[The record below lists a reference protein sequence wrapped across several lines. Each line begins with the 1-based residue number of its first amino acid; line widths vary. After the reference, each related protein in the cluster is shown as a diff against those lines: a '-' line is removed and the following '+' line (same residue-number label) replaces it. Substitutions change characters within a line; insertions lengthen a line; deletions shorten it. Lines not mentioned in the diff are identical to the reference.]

1 MSDIREELADLEI
14 QNYEQRC
21 FVPHDSLKDLLSESR
36 VAALIH
42 TLSEKREIEFWQQ
55 REIID
60 IIIKNGLR
68 LFATLLSFS
77 RPGLILKFKETDHFA
92 HSQLDSRL
100 PLSEESLG
108 VILRDN
114 ELSAKFYKNQWRF
127 LAPFFR
133 ADQSYRQL
141 DDSVILPFVKCE
153 TLADGGFGE
162 VHKMTIAAS
171 YLGLV
176 PKERSQVEN
185 PQRFYPLVLT
195 SSLH

>member
-1 MSDIREELADLEI
+1 MSDIREKLADLEI

-42 TLSEKREIEFWQQ
+42 TLSEKREIEVWLQS
-55 REIID
+55 EIID
-60 IIIKNGLR
+60 IVIKNGLR
-68 LFATLLSFS
+68 VFATLLSFS
-77 RPGLILKFKETDHFA
+77 QPELILKFKDTDHFA
-92 HSQLDSRL
+92 HGQLDSRL
-100 PLSEESLG
+100 PLSEESLRL
-108 VILRDN
+108 ILRDN

-133 ADQSYRQL
+133 ADQSHRQL
-141 DDSVILPFVKCE
+141 QNSVILPFVKCE

-162 VHKMTIAAS
+162 VHKMTMAAS
-171 YLGLV
+171 HQGLV
-176 PKERSQVEN
+176 PKERSQVKN
-185 PQRFYPLVLT
+185 SQSLYPLVLT

>member
-1 MSDIREELADLEI
+1 MCDIREELADLEI

-21 FVPHDSLKDLLSESR
+21 FVPPDALKDLLSESR

-42 TLSEKREIEFWQQ
+42 TLSEKGEIEVWQQ

-60 IIIKNGLR
+60 IVVENGLR
-68 LFATLLSFS
+68 VFATLLSFS

-92 HSQLDSRL
+92 HTQLDSRL
-100 PLSEESLG
+100 PLSEDSLRL
-108 VILRDN
+108 ILRDK

-133 ADQSYRQL
+133 ADQSHRQL
-141 DDSVILPFVKCE
+141 EDSVILPFVKCE
-153 TLADGGFGE
+153 QLADGGFGQ
-162 VHKMTIAAS
+162 VHKMTIKAS
-171 YLGLV
+171 CQGLV

-185 PQRFYPLVLT
+185 PQPLYPLVLT
-195 SSLH
+195 SSRY